1 MPDASQI
8 TKSSWL
14 MILLL
19 AFIWGGTFLVT
30 EIALT
35 EMPPFW
41 IAATRVGFAATVM
54 IAIWGLRGFR
64 LFTQSPTRGDIAAV
78 IFIGAASS
86 AVPFSLLA
94 WGQQYVTSGFA
105 GVTMAATALI
115 ILPLAHF
122 FVPGEAMS
130 PRKVIGFAL
139 GFVGVVIL
147 IGAQAFE
154 STGTALE
161 TQGRLACLG
170 AAGCYATSSIIM
182 RRLSAV
188 DAIGLATIL
197 LIIATCIT
205 VPMAIIIEGLPP
217 RPSPSIFAALAFLG
231 LIPTAAANFLRVL
244 VIRSAGPVFMSLV
257 NYQVPVWSV
266 CLGALLLNEPLPPS
280 LLYAMALILSGVALS
295 QYGAFRRLL
304 TRTRA

>member
-1 MPDASQI
+1 MPDAPQI

-54 IAIWGLRGFR
+54 IVIWGLRGFR

-182 RRLSAV
+182 
-188 DAIGLATIL
+188 
-197 LIIATCIT
+197 
-205 VPMAIIIEGLPP
+205 
-217 RPSPSIFAALAFLG
+217 
-231 LIPTAAANFLRVL
+231 L

-280 LLYAMALILSGVALS
+280 LLYAMVLILSGVALS
-295 QYGAFRRLL
+295 QYGAFRRLF

>member
-161 TQGRLACLG
+161 TQ
-170 AAGCYATSSIIM
+170 
-182 RRLSAV
+182 AV
-188 DAIGLATIL
+188 SYTHLT
-197 LIIATCIT
+197 
-205 VPMAIIIEGLPP
+205 LPTTP
-217 RPSPSIFAALAFLG
+217 Y
-231 LIPTAAANFLRVL
+231 V
-244 VIRSAGPVFMSLV
+244 
-257 NYQVPVWSV
+257 
-266 CLGALLLNEPLPPS
+266 
-280 LLYAMALILSGVALS
+280 
-295 QYGAFRRLL
+295 
-304 TRTRA
+304 

>member
-1 MPDASQI
+1 MSDVPAI

-14 MILLL
+14 LILLL

-41 IAATRVGFAATVM
+41 IAATRVGLAATVM
-54 IAIWGLRGFR
+54 IPIWGLRGFR
-64 LFTQSPTRGDIAAV
+64 LFTTPPTRADIAAV

-94 WGQQYVTSGFA
+94 WGQQHVTSGFA
-105 GVTMAATALI
+105 GVTMAETALI

-130 PRKVIGFAL
+130 PRKAIGFSL
-139 GFVGVVIL
+139 GFLGVVIL

-161 TQGRLACLG
+161 TQGRLACLA
-170 AAGCYATSSIIM
+170 AAGCYATSSIVM
-182 RRLSAV
+182 RRLPAI

-197 LIIATCIT
+197 LIIATFIT
-205 VPMAIIIEGLPP
+205 IPMALTVEGLPP
-217 RPSPSIFAALAFLG
+217 RPSPPILAALAFLG
-231 LIPTAAANFLRVL
+231 LLPTAAANFLRVV

-266 CLGALLLNEPLPPS
+266 CLGALVLNEPLPPS
-280 LLYAMALILSGVALS
+280 LLYAMVLILAGVALS

-304 TRTRA
+304 TRARP

>member
-1 MPDASQI
+1 MPDAPQI

-54 IAIWGLRGFR
+54 I
-64 LFTQSPTRGDIAAV
+64 V

-154 STGTALE
+154 NTGTALE

-182 RRLSAV
+182 RRLPAV

-205 VPMAIIIEGLPP
+205 IPMAIIIEGLPP
-217 RPSPSIFAALAFLG
+217 RPSPAIFAALAFLG

-244 VIRSAGPVFMSLV
+244 VIRSAGPVFMSG
-257 NYQVPVWSV
+257 
-266 CLGALLLNEPLPPS
+266 GASREGKAGPPRRTS
-280 LLYAMALILSGVALS
+280 PPAALRSA
-295 QYGAFRRLL
+295 
-304 TRTRA
+304 

>member
-1 MPDASQI
+1 M
-8 TKSSWL
+8 
-14 MILLL
+14 
-19 AFIWGGTFLVT
+19 
-30 EIALT
+30 
-35 EMPPFW
+35 
-41 IAATRVGFAATVM
+41 
-54 IAIWGLRGFR
+54 
-64 LFTQSPTRGDIAAV
+64 

-130 PRKVIGFAL
+130 PRKAIGFSL
-139 GFVGVVIL
+139 GFLGVVIL

-161 TQGRLACLG
+161 TQGRLACLA

-182 RRLSAV
+182 RRLPAI

-197 LIIATCIT
+197 LIIATFIT
-205 VPMAIIIEGLPP
+205 IPMALTIEGLPP
-217 RPSPSIFAALAFLG
+217 RPSPPILAALAFLG
-231 LIPTAAANFLRVL
+231 LLPTAAANFLRVV

-266 CLGALLLNEPLPPS
+266 CLGALVLNEPLPPS
-280 LLYAMALILSGVALS
+280 LLYAMVLILAGVALS

-304 TRTRA
+304 TRARP

>member
-1 MPDASQI
+1 MSDVPTI

-14 MILLL
+14 LILLL

-41 IAATRVGFAATVM
+41 IAATRVGLAATVM
-54 IAIWGLRGFR
+54 IPIWGLRGFR
-64 LFTQSPTRGDIAAV
+64 LFTTPPTRADLAAV

-130 PRKVIGFAL
+130 PRKAIGFSL
-139 GFVGVVIL
+139 GFLGVVIL

-161 TQGRLACLG
+161 TQGRLACLA
-170 AAGCYATSSIIM
+170 AAGCYATSSIII
-182 RRLSAV
+182 RRLPAI

-197 LIIATCIT
+197 LIIATFIT
-205 VPMAIIIEGLPP
+205 IPMALTIEGLPP
-217 RPSPSIFAALAFLG
+217 RPSPPILAALAFLG
-231 LIPTAAANFLRVL
+231 LLPTAAANFLRVV

-257 NYQVPVWSV
+257 NYQVPIWSV
-266 CLGALLLNEPLPPS
+266 CLGALVLNEPLPPS
-280 LLYAMALILSGVALS
+280 LLYAMVLILAGVALS

-304 TRTRA
+304 TRARP